1 MKTLTVVQ
9 AKHLADK
16 ADTLFEKAARAWER
30 GNNSGDSERLAIEE
44 KRCDHLRNEAE
55 TLLKPLG
62 IVCDYP
68 GLYPSFKVA
77 GFDYYDCLGAISAA
91 IADKETRTCHCEQC
105 DS

>member
-30 GNNSGDSERLAIEE
+30 GNNSGNSERLAIEE
-44 KRCDHLRNEAE
+44 QRC
-55 TLLKPLG
+55 
-62 IVCDYP
+62 
-68 GLYPSFKVA
+68 

-91 IADKETRTCHCEQC
+91 LEPATSPH
-105 DS
+105 